1 MMKIKKFALL
11 LSIGLL
17 INVATYGQE
26 NSKRDFHFNLLKMDA
41 DAIILVDAS
50 DSEQVLNT
58 KIDILKNFIPENSIN
73 YTIENGL
80 ITFFEF
86 KSEQISCSSDKFQKF
101 YVTIKGDRSLNCGII
116 DRQ

>member
-1 MMKIKKFALL
+1 MKIKKFALL
-11 LSIGLL
+11 LSIGLFFNL
-17 INVATYGQE
+17 ATYGQE
-26 NSKRDFHFNLLKMDA
+26 NSKRDIHFNLLKIDA
-41 DAIILVDAS
+41 DAIIFVNAS

-58 KIDILKNFIPENSIN
+58 KIDILKNLIPENSIN

-86 KSEQISCSSDKFQKF
+86 KSEQISCSSEKFQKF
-101 YVTIKGDRSLNCGII
+101 YVTIKGERNLNCSII